1 MRGMIVFLIRAKG
14 VFFLMLTCLFSLAL
28 ISSFPP
34 TSNCGAQSFRLLAL
48 RALEAHNLTVH
59 SHGHCANNQPDT
71 KKDTLLP
78 TIKFSL
84 AFENSE
90 EPDYV
95 TEKYLQALNFGAVPV
110 VIGAPNIQDF
120 APSDNS
126 IIHIEN
132 EAALPQV
139 AERMLYLMQNN
150 TAYDEMLAW
159 KTDGPSDQF
168 LALVDI
174 GTVGPECRLCL
185 HLADRTR
192 RGEKYK
198 ALSAA
203 KNKRRPCACQVPA
216 TEGADGK
223 GTDEGVKVVKP
234 VTVHHLYI
242 RERSTFEFRSLFV
255 QEPLT
260 VARLHAAILDLY
272 GDEHQPVW
280 ARKRPSYRRK
290 LPNGSWD
297 LTHVRVK
304 IHKVYPAGITWRE
317 ALYGSLPDQFTVAGN
332 GTMDK
337 ALRKWVRQNP
347 CGEVEVTFV

>member
-1 MRGMIVFLIRAKG
+1 MIVFLIRAKG

>member
-1 MRGMIVFLIRAKG
+1 MLRKFSFLVLIY
-14 VFFLMLTCLFSLAL
+14 LPSLTL
-28 ISSFPP
+28 ILSFPP
-34 TSNCGAQSFRLLAL
+34 PSNCGAKSFRLLAL
-48 RALEAHNLTVH
+48 QALEAHNVTVH
-59 SHGHCANNQPDT
+59 SHGRCANNQPDIH
-71 KKDTLLP
+71 KDTILP

-90 EPDYV
+90 ELDYV

-139 AERMLYLMQNN
+139 AERMLYLMQND

-159 KTDGPSDQF
+159 KIDGPSDQF
-168 LALVDI
+168 LALIDI

-185 HLADRTR
+185 YLADRTR
-192 RGEKYK
+192 RGEKYR

-203 KNKRRPCACQVPA
+203 KNMHRPCACQVPA
-216 TEGADGK
+216 TEGADGRETEE
-223 GTDEGVKVVKP
+223 GTNLAES
-234 VTVHHLYI
+234 VTIHHLYI

-255 QEPLT
+255 REPLT
-260 VARLHAAILDLY
+260 VARLHTAILDLY
-272 GDEHQPVW
+272 GAEHQPVW

-290 LPNGSWD
+290 LLDGSWD
-297 LTHVRVK
+297 LTHVQVK

-332 GTMDK
+332 DTMDK

>member
-1 MRGMIVFLIRAKG
+1 M
-14 VFFLMLTCLFSLAL
+14 
-28 ISSFPP
+28 
-34 TSNCGAQSFRLLAL
+34 Q
-48 RALEAHNLTVH
+48 ALEAHNVTVH
-59 SHGHCANNQPDT
+59 SHGRCANNQPDT
-71 KKDTLLP
+71 NKDTLLP

-90 EPDYV
+90 ELDYV

-126 IIHIEN
+126 IIYIEN

-159 KTDGPSDQF
+159 KVNGPSDQF
-168 LALVDI
+168 LALIDI
-174 GTVGPECRLCL
+174 GTVDPECRLCL
-185 HLADRTR
+185 YLADRAR
-192 RGEKYK
+192 RGEKHK

-203 KNKRRPCACQVPA
+203 KNSRRPCACQAPA
-216 TEGADGK
+216 TDGEEGEKAAN
-223 GTDEGVKVVKP
+223 GV
-234 VTVHHLYI
+234 TTHHLYI
-242 RERSTFEFRSLFV
+242 RERATFEFGSLFV

-272 GDEHQPVW
+272 GAEHQPVW
-280 ARKRPSYRRK
+280 ARKRPSYRQK
-290 LPNGSWD
+290 LPDGSWD
-297 LTHVRVK
+297 MTHVQMK
-304 IHKVYPAGITWRE
+304 IHKVYPAGITSRE

-332 GTMDK
+332 STMDK

-347 CGEVEVTFV
+347 CGEMEVTFV